1 MSTRSLFLTYPFS
14 PDNPL
19 TFSVATFSGRLYLS
33 LKVLF
38 VLSVWFG
45 FLNSWNRLFRALLSS
60 MADFEKACWF
70 LHCRKCRSG
79 AIGLATNWW
88 YQALNCRNCRR
99 FDRLRFC
106 LVRILLLLLL
116 KVRRPLLVF
125 LARVVLAP
133 VDDFVCLRWRWKH
146 PRGWSGSPPEGEEPR
161 IDFTLPVCLASS
173 DLETTLKATCLI
185 NWIWWMD

>member
-45 FLNSWNRLFRALLSS
+45 FFILETGSFAHFCPAWLTSKKHAG
-60 MADFEKACWF
+60 F

-106 LVRILLLLLL
+106 LVRNPFVIATETTQASVSISCSSSISPCGWLRLSPL
-116 KVRRPLLVF
+116 KMKTPPRLIRLTSW
-125 LARVVLAP
+125 
-133 VDDFVCLRWRWKH
+133 RWR
-146 PRGWSGSPPEGEEPR
+146 
-161 IDFTLPVCLASS
+161 T
-173 DLETTLKATCLI
+173 
-185 NWIWWMD
+185 